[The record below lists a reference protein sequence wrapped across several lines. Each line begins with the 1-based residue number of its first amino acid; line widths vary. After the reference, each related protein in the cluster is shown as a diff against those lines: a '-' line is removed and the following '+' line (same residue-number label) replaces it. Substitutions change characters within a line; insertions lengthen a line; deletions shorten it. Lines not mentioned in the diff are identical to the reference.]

1 MLDHV
6 EVEVSDL
13 GASRRF
19 YAAALAPLGYA
30 LKVEGK
36 SLGFGDARAKDFW
49 IKPGAPSNRPLHYAF
64 NCSSRQQVHASHGA
78 AIEGGGRADRAPALL
93 PAIHPNYYAGFVFD
107 PDGNS
112 VEFVCHAVE

>member
-6 EVEVSDL
+6 EVEVSDI
-13 GASRRF
+13 GASRLF
-19 YAAALAPLGYA
+19 YASALEPLGYA

-49 IKPGAPSNRPLHYAF
+49 IKPGVPANRPLHYAF
-64 NCSSRQQVHASHGA
+64 NCSSRRQVELSHAA
-78 AIEGGGRADRAPALL
+78 AIRGGGRTDRAPALL
-93 PAIHPNYYAGFVFD
+93 PHIHTHYYAGFVFD

-112 VEFVCHAVE
+112 VEFVCHSQE

>member
-1 MLDHV
+1 MLDHL

-19 YAAALAPLGYA
+19 YGAALAPLGYA

-49 IKPGAPSNRPLHYAF
+49 IKLGVPANRPLHYAF
-64 NCSSRQQVHASHGA
+64 NCSSREQVRAGHAA
-78 AIEGGGRADRAPALL
+78 AIQGGGRVDRAPALL

-112 VEFVCHAVE
+112 IEFVSHTPE